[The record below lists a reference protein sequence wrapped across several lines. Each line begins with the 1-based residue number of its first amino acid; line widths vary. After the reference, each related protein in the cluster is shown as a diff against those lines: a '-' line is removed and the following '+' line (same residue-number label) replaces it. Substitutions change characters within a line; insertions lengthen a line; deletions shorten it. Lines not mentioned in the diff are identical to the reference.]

1 VAWDVTEQ
9 RRAEDAL
16 RESEQRLR
24 HSLEERIRIGRD
36 LHDGIIQS
44 IYAVGLSLGECR
56 RAVEGSHPAAHQKLE
71 HSIGELNR
79 LIREVRDFIEGLEPE
94 ALKGR
99 EFRTAL
105 ESIASSLAIPADLEL
120 ELEIA
125 PDAANGLTA
134 QQAADLLHI
143 TREALSNTIR
153 HSGAHHARVALTRAL
168 DAAQLTIQ
176 DDGCGFDPGRPHST
190 GLGLR
195 NMESRARDHG
205 GRREVRSAPGQ
216 GATLT
221 ITLPLRAPEPAP

>member
-9 RRAEDAL
+9 RRAQEAL

-44 IYAVGLSLGECR
+44 LYAAGLSLGECR
-56 RAVEGSHPAAHQKLE
+56 RLVESSPATVRQNLD
-71 HSIGELNR
+71 HSIAELNR
-79 LIREVRDFIEGLEPE
+79 LIREVRAFIAGLEPD

-105 ESIASSLAIPADLEL
+105 ESIASSLALPGGLDLKL
-120 ELEIA
+120 DIA
-125 PDAANGLTA
+125 PEAANRLTA
-134 QQAADLLHI
+134 QQAADLLQI
-143 TREALSNTIR
+143 TREALSNTMR
-153 HSGAHHARVALTRAL
+153 HSGARRARVALDSVA
-168 DAAQLTIQ
+168 DATQLTIE
-176 DDGCGFDPGRPHST
+176 DDGCGFDPERLGSRGH
-190 GLGLR
+190 GLR

-216 GATLT
+216 GTTL
-221 ITLPLRAPEPAP
+221 IVTLPIREPELVS